1 MKKRD
6 LHIAEPCH
14 ASWEAMTGDDARR
27 FCDSCQKHVHHLSGM
42 TRREAERLLSAPR
55 EGGSL
60 CVRYAHDT
68 AGEVRFRA
76 LRRRATAPMAQRR
89 GAAELVATAS
99 AFAAMLGACA
109 WPAAFAQEEMMGE
122 PAVLEYGEG
131 VVQGAEAVPMGQV
144 PSQVEPCD
152 GERGG
157 AEPSDGSGDGAW
169 GPMDP
174 LPVQGGMM
182 DPEPWDETLNDL
194 EDADDQPPDI
204 DDLQPTMGRLPVVP
218 SEAIYEQEKQ
228 AAAALG
234 ELGLTLEEEELV
246 DDPDGEPDARVIV
259 DRPLPESPWIAAQ
272 GGMMAPVELRR

>member
-55 EGGSL
+55 DGGSL
-60 CVRYAHDT
+60 CVRYAYDN

-76 LRRRATAPMAQRR
+76 RRRLATAPGAQRR

-99 AFAAMLGACA
+99 AFAAVLGACA
-109 WPAAFAQEEMMGE
+109 WPSAFAQEEMMGE
-122 PAVLEYGEG
+122 PPALEYGDG
-131 VVQGAEAVPMGQV
+131 VVQGEEMMPMGQV
-144 PSQVEPCD
+144 PADVAPCD
-152 GERGG
+152 GEQGG
-157 AEPSDGSGDGAW
+157 EPCDGSGDGAW

-182 DPEPWDETLNDL
+182 ELEPWDETLD
-194 EDADDQPPDI
+194 DAGDPGDETSDI
-204 DDLQPTMGRLPVVP
+204 EGLQPTMGRLPVVP
-218 SEAIYEQEKQ
+218 SEAIYEQEKR

-234 ELGLTLEEEELV
+234 DLGLTLEEEELV
-246 DDPDGEPDARVIV
+246 DDDGDGEPDAHIIV